1 MKKSDFN
8 VKENIIWLRNNG
20 GTEMKK
26 ENNME
31 EIRAE
36 LAMYWNYKRN
46 GELKPEDVDLG
57 SSRVVWM
64 QCPDGHEFT
73 LSIREFAMGIRCP
86 YDCGKLMKGR
96 TELSVKY
103 PQLVQDF
110 DAEKNG
116 FGPDEIEFNSKMP
129 LWWKCPNG
137 HSYKM
142 TIKNRKERECPYCG
156 KIN

>member
-1 MKKSDFN
+1 MNKK
-8 VKENIIWLRNNG
+8 I
-20 GTEMKK
+20 
-26 ENNME
+26 NME

-46 GELKPEDVDLG
+46 GDLKPEDVDLR

-64 QCPDGHEFT
+64 QCPSGHEFT
-73 LSIREFAMGIRCP
+73 LSIRDFTLGFRCP
-86 YDCGKLMKGR
+86 YDCRRVRKLS
-96 TELSVKY
+96 EKY
-103 PQLVQDF
+103 PELIQYF

-142 TIKNRKERECPYCG
+142 TISRRRKGCPFCD
-156 KIN
+156 KID